1 MCAPFRRRPSKDALL
16 CSDAMYRTPRIV
28 VFLILCALATFS
40 GCAHKARAN
49 ALAEE
54 TGQDIAQRVIAQTA
68 LQNAL
73 NAAQATVAQA
83 IQTPQLQNLSADD
96 LRARFLRAAKDARW
110 KDAAIYNAFWQAPLD
125 DADGQEAEILLLLAQ
140 QNYRDARTRAWNL
153 VDAFQHEDPRWIP
166 LWYQSYMADP
176 NFWRPVPYD
185 MIRGQDYEKLAK
197 LGGGSTVSLK
207 VLDQDENILSMI
219 KPHSELGQTYS
230 RGEIAAYRPCEL
242 MQCGFS
248 VPRNI
253 EVRFT
258 LKEFLRAY
266 GVAALKNRSQGYAR
280 RFSDIIV
287 FEDEKGE
294 PWIHATMKDWVPGY
308 TTYPIEHVDGWISLL
323 NGYTPIETLR
333 QMSLE
338 DALRPMRGKE
348 RAYIPAMLE
357 RNQEGTDGLDFA
369 RQLSNLHVFD
379 YLLNNWD
386 RYSGVYWGVNCHWNH
401 GQFVSIDNGASF
413 QRRNWGNAVATRTR
427 MRVIRRYSK
436 TTVAAI
442 RAMDKDLTREL
453 LFPDNAHHPG
463 EDDRFESFWARRD
476 DFLQWID
483 ELIER
488 RGEAQTLSLP

>member
-1 MCAPFRRRPSKDALL
+1 MH
-16 CSDAMYRTPRIV
+16 RTPRIV
-28 VFLILCALATFS
+28 LILIVSAFSVFS

-49 ALAEE
+49 ALAQEAGE
-54 TGQDIAQRVIAQTA
+54 SAARQVAAQTA
-68 LQNAL
+68 FQNAL
-73 NAAQATVAQA
+73 RTAQASVTHAAQPVE
-83 IQTPQLQNLSADD
+83 LQDLEPSD
-96 LRARFLRAAKDARW
+96 LRARFLHAIDEARW
-110 KDAAIYNAFWQAPLD
+110 SDATLYHAHWHADFD
-125 DADGQEAEILLLLAQ
+125 DADGQEAEIQLLLQTQHYHEA
-140 QNYRDARTRAWNL
+140 RDRAWAL
-153 VDAFQHEDPRWIP
+153 VAAFESEHARWVP
-166 LWYQSYMADP
+166 LWYATWMADP

-185 MIRGQDYEKLAK
+185 MIRGQDYQGLSK

-207 VLDQDENILSMI
+207 VLDADEQISAMI
-219 KPHSELGQTYS
+219 KPHSQLGQTYY
-230 RGEIAAYRPCEL
+230 RGEIAAYRLCEL

-253 EVRFT
+253 EVRFK

-266 GVAALKNRSQGYAR
+266 GVSSLNNRSQGYAR

-287 FEDEKGE
+287 FEDEHGD

-308 TTYPIEHVDGWISLL
+308 TTYPIEHTDGWISLL
-323 NGYTPIETLR
+323 NGYIPVESLQHMT
-333 QMSLE
+333 LE

-348 RAYIPAMLE
+348 RAYIPAMLD
-357 RNQEGTDGLDFA
+357 RNEEGTDGLDFA

-413 QRRNWGNAVATRTR
+413 QRRDWGSSAATRAR
-427 MRVIRRYSK
+427 MRVIRRFSK
-436 TTVAAI
+436 TTVLAI

-453 LFPDNAHHPG
+453 LFPDNEHHPG
-463 EDDRFESFWARRD
+463 EDDRFENFWTRRT
-476 DFLQWID
+476 DFLEWID

-488 RGEAQTLSLP
+488 RGEDQILSLP